1 MLLLIM
7 KKSILLLAAIML
19 MLAGCSS
26 DEEID
31 GLMDNQSTFRT
42 DFYSIGYSLKNTKG
56 DRTTTFKEGEN
67 IIFDVTIY
75 NTYGNEI
82 ALADERDILMGAA
95 SVFRSNGE
103 YVGNPWQEAFYTME
117 LRWIHIKAH
126 DCVHWSYP
134 WIYDERYASTSSIS
148 TQKLSP
154 MDPLPKGTYYSMI
167 YGRISKRDMSNKASG
182 YDDIEMRI
190 PFTVE

>member
-1 MLLLIM
+1 MKKKCVLLLSALLLIM
-7 KKSILLLAAIML
+7 S
-19 MLAGCSS
+19 GCSD
-26 DEEID
+26 DEPD
-31 GLMDNQSTFRT
+31 GLKDNQATFRT
-42 DFYSIGYSLKNTKG
+42 DLYSIGYSLKNTKG
-56 DRTTTFKEGEN
+56 ERTTTFKEGEN

-75 NTYGNEI
+75 NTIGNEI

-95 SVFRSNGE
+95 SVFQSNGE
-103 YVGNPWQEAFYTME
+103 YVGNPWQAAFYSKE
-117 LRWIHIKAH
+117 LRWILINAN

-154 MDPLPKGTYYSMI
+154 MDPLPKGTYYTRI
-167 YGRISKRDMSNKASG
+167 YGRILKRDMGNDASG
-182 YDDIEMRI
+182 HDDIEMRI

>member
-1 MLLLIM
+1 MKKNLFLLI
-7 KKSILLLAAIML
+7 AIMT

-26 DEEID
+26 DDELN
-31 GLMDNQSTFRT
+31 GLIGNQATFRT

-56 DRTTTFKEGEN
+56 ERTTTFKEGEN

-103 YVGNPWQEAFYTME
+103 FVGNPWQTVFYTCE
-117 LRWIHIKAH
+117 LRWIYIKAN
-126 DCVHWSYP
+126 DRVHWSYP

-148 TQKLSP
+148 IQNLSP
-154 MDPLPKGTYYSMI
+154 MEPLPKGTYYSMI
-167 YGRISKRDMSNKASG
+167 YGRILKHDIDNKVSG
-182 YDDIEMRI
+182 HDDIEMRI